1 MKKLVH
7 GIMALAFVFTV
18 SLTLNAQ
25 DVPQKQKVETKKE
38 CKAACDKTAK
48 KKCATEAKAAC
59 DKTAKKECA
68 SEAKA
73 ACDKTAKKECAE
85 KK

>member
-7 GIMALAFVFTV
+7 GIMALAFVFTL
-18 SLTLNAQ
+18 SLALNAQ

-48 KKCATEAKAAC
+48 KECCTAE
-59 DKTAKKECA
+59 AKKEC
-68 SEAKA
+68 KTT
-73 ACDKTAKKECAE
+73 CDKTSKKECTTEA
-85 KK
+85 KKDCATKK